1 MMRVLIHIHIHL
13 YFIDTLKFDFRD
25 YLANLLKFRATQ
37 SSFLSYDNVLF
48 IF

>member
-1 MMRVLIHIHIHL
+1 MRVLTHIHDDL

-25 YLANLLKFRATQ
+25 YLANLLNFQATRYE
-37 SSFLSYDNVLF
+37 FLGYHNVLF